1 MHLNHTRSFS
11 FLSVKICDGLEITEI
26 NPLELQIKLQVIVTI
41 WTLLLMYYLIIEVI
55 LIQSLRIKT
64 FLNLNEEKNIA
75 LN

>member
-41 WTLLLMYYLIIEVI
+41 LTLLIMYYLIIEVI
-55 LIQSLRIKT
+55 LI
-64 FLNLNEEKNIA
+64 
-75 LN
+75 